1 MSEYLI
7 AGALLAL
14 VALLWFV
21 RARQRRS
28 AQQDQGAESTLAAPS
43 RFRAWRASS
52 RLDSI
57 QPALAPDSDP
67 EAVALRA
74 QREAAEE
81 AARIEGDREAAE
93 WEARLAAEQLAERA
107 EEQDRVAAES
117 QLEALTQQAS
127 AATAQAAAERSE
139 REALESLE
147 RAYADSQHER
157 QADDGAAQAP
167 TTPPASL
174 PRPELTLE
182 PAPAPAPAP
191 KPGVVMVADASKVVR
206 IKTSR
211 LLEQHGWQTTLAT
224 DGLLALE
231 HIRRAD
237 LHALITGTELSGLD
251 GLALTR
257 ELRADPR
264 TARLPIVMISAD
276 DASLREAARQAG
288 VSLLLG
294 KPYPA
299 DELIDFLASTR
310 ETAAEA

>member
-14 VALLWFV
+14 VALLWLV

-117 QLEALTQQAS
+117 QLQALTQQAS

-182 PAPAPAPAP
+182 PAPAP

>member
-28 AQQDQGAESTLAAPS
+28 AQQDQGAESTLAAPN

-167 TTPPASL
+167 ATPPASL

-182 PAPAPAPAP
+182 PAPAPAP

-237 LHALITGTELSGLD
+237 LHALITGAELSGLD

>member
-7 AGALLAL
+7 GGALLAL
-14 VALLWFV
+14 LALLWFV

-57 QPALAPDSDP
+57 QPALALSDSDP
-67 EAVALRA
+67 EAAALRA
-74 QREAAEE
+74 QREAAFE
-81 AARIEGDREAAE
+81 AARLEGDREAAE
-93 WEARLAAEQLAERA
+93 WEARLVAQQQA
-107 EEQDRVAAES
+107 DRVEAQARAAAES
-117 QLEALTQQAS
+117 ELEALTQRAS
-127 AATAQAAAERSE
+127 AASAQAAAERSE

-157 QADDGAAQAP
+157 PADGGVVQAP
-167 TTPPASL
+167 TTTPASL
-174 PRPELTLE
+174 PTPELTIE
-182 PAPAPAPAP
+182 PAPAPQ
-191 KPGVVMVADASKVVR
+191 PGVVMVADASKVVR

-231 HIRRAD
+231 HIGRAH

-276 DASLREAARQAG
+276 DASLREAAREAG

-294 KPYPA
+294 KPYPE
-299 DELIDFLASTR
+299 DELIAFLASTR

>member
-182 PAPAPAPAP
+182 PAPAPAP

-264 TARLPIVMISAD
+264 TAQLPIVMISAD

-299 DELIDFLASTR
+299 DELIAFLASTR

>member
-1 MSEYLI
+1 MVASAVGFKGAFGAGARGAAPRQRSPWPGASVQQAHEHGTNGNIAPRHPRYAQAARTAGAGRLCVTMSEYLI

-127 AATAQAAAERSE
+127 AATALAAAERSE

-182 PAPAPAPAP
+182 PAPAP
-191 KPGVVMVADASKVVR
+191 KPVR
-206 IKTSR
+206 
-211 LLEQHGWQTTLAT
+211 Q
-224 DGLLALE
+224 
-231 HIRRAD
+231 
-237 LHALITGTELSGLD
+237 
-251 GLALTR
+251 
-257 ELRADPR
+257 
-264 TARLPIVMISAD
+264 
-276 DASLREAARQAG
+276 
-288 VSLLLG
+288 
-294 KPYPA
+294 
-299 DELIDFLASTR
+299 
-310 ETAAEA
+310 